1 MLFDNYLIYENW
13 CVFSAFGVFQGSL
26 VLSLAEPFSRALG
39 RCERGSLNHWWI
51 FLSESILFC
60 TNAANCIDSSEN
72 TTTFFRR
79 MIGIAQVNDRL
90 EIRRM
95 EYFDIDEKARSYHD
109 PTGRGWFRA
118 SENVSELVRKR
129 DLMFIERDFVARC
142 LMTVCALKESNA
154 YQAGILQ
161 VLM

>member
-1 MLFDNYLIYENW
+1 
-13 CVFSAFGVFQGSL
+13 
-26 VLSLAEPFSRALG
+26 
-39 RCERGSLNHWWI
+39 
-51 FLSESILFC
+51 
-60 TNAANCIDSSEN
+60 
-72 TTTFFRR
+72 
-79 MIGIAQVNDRL
+79 
-90 EIRRM
+90 M
-95 EYFDIDEKARSYHD
+95 EYFDIDENARSYHD

-142 LMTVCALKESNA
+142 LMTVCALKESSA